1 VAPASL
7 IPLLPGT
14 RRSGQQKVE
23 QAQALVDA
31 IERAL
36 PAVADDRVR
45 TDAEQLA
52 LEIRAASDSEAPK
65 PGRFEELAAKAMTS
79 LATSIATAAGSDL
92 GCSSTSPTRT
102 ASAPWHAAAPCEKE
116 TTQRCAARRVSL
128 RDSRA
133 PMCDPA

>member
-1 VAPASL
+1 MTSQLSGGWRTAALATGGDLKVVRPGADAVAPASL

-36 PAVADDRVR
+36 PAVTDDRVR

-65 PGRFEELAAKAMTS
+65 PGRFK
-79 LATSIATAAGSDL
+79 DW
-92 GCSSTSPTRT
+92 PR
-102 ASAPWHAAAPCEKE
+102 K
-116 TTQRCAARRVSL
+116 Q
-128 RDSRA
+128 
-133 PMCDPA
+133 